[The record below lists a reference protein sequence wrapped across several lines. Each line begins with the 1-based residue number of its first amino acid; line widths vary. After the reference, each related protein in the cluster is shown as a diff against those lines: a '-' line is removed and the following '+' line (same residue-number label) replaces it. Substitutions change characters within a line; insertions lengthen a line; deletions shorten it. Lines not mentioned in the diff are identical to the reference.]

1 MIEGYIDNRKRN
13 REKGIYI
20 RRLKEVHVLVVVA
33 VIPLYLEIHFKTNI
47 CIYMCVNITYI
58 SCKQVCIFKCLH
70 IKYVYTYTYVHAMY
84 MQLYMHIH
92 CRIESLY
99 YLCMYV
105 HTHMY
110 MQCIS
115 NYICIYIVEQKAF
128 FQMSLYFMHIHIQ

>member
-58 SCKQVCIFKCLH
+58 SCK
-70 IKYVYTYTYVHAMY
+70 
-84 MQLYMHIH
+84 
-92 CRIESLY
+92 
-99 YLCMYV
+99 
-105 HTHMY
+105 
-110 MQCIS
+110 
-115 NYICIYIVEQKAF
+115 
-128 FQMSLYFMHIHIQ
+128 